1 MIAVRETVFNNMRG
15 QEVSFYTGEDVGKN
29 IFLTGEKL
37 EGEDTFSKKVM
48 AEISPGL
55 GGNLAIGAGYT
66 VDAIN
71 QSLKR
76 VYHAYE
82 HCNPNRPSSENLN
95 EALPT
100 QAYYSRYHLGIQE
113 LVYLLNK
120 FCYLLFCLKADRI
133 VPNHG
138 QFPLSFGEILD
149 NANPNPYKDEIF
161 KALFPNNDFQLFKII
176 EDVNTAFQSCFMF
189 AQINQIGAQYPTICA
204 YSQIGR
210 PDCAFILHNHS
221 VWQIINGLNIHL
233 KTLNLL

>member
-29 IFLTGEKL
+29 IFLTGEGL
-37 EGEDTFSKKVM
+37 EGKELFSRRFM
-48 AEISPGL
+48 AEVSPGL
-55 GGNLAIGAGYT
+55 GGNLAIGAGYI

-71 QSLKR
+71 QSLER
-76 VYHAYE
+76 VYQAYE
-82 HCNPNRPSSENLN
+82 HCKPGRPPIEDIN
-95 EALPT
+95 EILLT
-100 QAYYSRYHLGIQE
+100 QIYYSQYHLGIQE

-120 FCYLLFCLKADRI
+120 FCYLLLCLKADRI
-133 VPNHG
+133 VPHHG
-138 QFPLSFGEILD
+138 QFPSSFGEILD
-149 NANPNPYKDEIF
+149 NVNPNPYKDEIF

-221 VWQIINGLNIHL
+221 VWQITDHL
-233 KTLNLL
+233 FYI